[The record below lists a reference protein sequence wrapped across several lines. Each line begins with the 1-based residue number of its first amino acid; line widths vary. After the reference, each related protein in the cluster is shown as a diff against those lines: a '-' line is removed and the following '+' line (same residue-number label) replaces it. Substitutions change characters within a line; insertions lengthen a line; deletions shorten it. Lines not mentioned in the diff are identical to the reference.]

1 MLHAAGLPER
11 FWSLACQA
19 AVYINNRLPSK
30 ATNNIT
36 PRQLWCGKP
45 PHIGHIRTFGC
56 LAYALVHNP
65 TKLADRAARCTFVG
79 YPTDASRTY
88 LLWDNHQHKLL
99 RSGHVHFVES
109 INGWNYNPKLTV
121 VAGEATA
128 AAGRQQQGRHR
139 STERALRMLLP
150 FPICQQYRTPI
161 TTSQKQTSNQSTWLT
176 TITILISLSR
186 SLGLSL
192 SPRPGSSLRSRLES
206 RLSLTMSVSLHQLT
220 STERN

>member
-11 FWSLACQA
+11 FWPLACQA

-30 ATNNIT
+30 ATNNTTT
-36 PRQLWCGKP
+36 PHQLWCGKL

-65 TKLADRAARCTFVG
+65 TKLAYRAARCTFVG

-121 VAGEATA
+121 AAGEATA
-128 AAGRQQQGRHR
+128 AAGEAAAGEAQINRARVENAAPVPHR
-139 STERALRMLLP
+139 PAVP
-150 FPICQQYRTPI
+150 DADH
-161 TTSQKQTSNQSTWLT
+161 NQPEAD
-176 TITILISLSR
+176 I
-186 SLGLSL
+186 
-192 SPRPGSSLRSRLES
+192 E
-206 RLSLTMSVSLHQLT
+206 
-220 STERN
+220 